1 MPQMSLEIS
10 DTYEYAIHNFKKV
23 FLKLYPDFMIY
34 MDHRSKSKYDEIC
47 TLYYVHKKIF
57 FKFLKCKPFA
67 SISKSNKKFVVN
79 DFDIAE
85 QMATEIDVCY
95 SQLVKMAFSAY
106 HYQEMASDHPYFNC
120 SAPSKSRGTLSI

>member
-1 MPQMSLEIS
+1 MSLDIL
-10 DTYEYAIHNFKKV
+10 DTYEYTIHNFKKT

-34 MDHRSKSKYDEIC
+34 MDYRSKSQYDEVC

-67 SISKSNKKFVVN
+67 AISKSNKKFKVD

-95 SQLVKMAFSAY
+95 SQLVKMSFSKY
-106 HYQEMASDHPYFNC
+106 HYQELASDHPYFNC
-120 SAPSKSRGTLSI
+120 SNTRVGGTISI